1 MSIPQRKTGVEKDEL
16 GLTCENVKLF
26 EREYYSTN
34 AFMLEQAMG
43 NRFIVMAHLML
54 LALIV
59 KVSICKSN

>member
-1 MSIPQRKTGVEKDEL
+1 MSIPQRKTGVERDEL

-43 NRFIVMAHLML
+43 NRL
-54 LALIV
+54 
-59 KVSICKSN
+59 